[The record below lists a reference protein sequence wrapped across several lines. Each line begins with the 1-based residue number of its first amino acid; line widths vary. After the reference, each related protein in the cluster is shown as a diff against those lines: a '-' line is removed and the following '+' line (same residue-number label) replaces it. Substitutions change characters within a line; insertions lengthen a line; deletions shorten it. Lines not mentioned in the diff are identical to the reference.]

1 MKQTERLL
9 NYLQD
14 NKKIDPLISWDYLGI
29 YRLSAVVFLLR
40 KDGWKIK
47 TNRVE
52 VKNQFNESCY
62 VAQYE
67 LEPV

>member
-9 NYLQD
+9 NYLKD
-14 NKKIDPLISWDYLGI
+14 NKKIDPITSWNYLGI

-47 TNRVE
+47 TNTVE
-52 VKNQFNESCY
+52 VKNQFNESCH

-67 LEPV
+67 LGV